1 MLPFLQRPNMQN
13 RNNTVCSKSA
23 NENMETSS
31 PTAKQSKAIETTI
44 SADPNK
50 RNRTNTMYSKS
61 AKENLKSQHAQQR
74 NATAFVKAGSHH
86 ENYQQI
92 PD

>member
-31 PTAKQSKAIETTI
+31 PSAKQSKAIETAI
-44 SADPNK
+44 SAEP
-50 RNRTNTMYSKS
+50 
-61 AKENLKSQHAQQR
+61 QQ
-74 NATAFVKAGSHH
+74 A
-86 ENYQQI
+86 
-92 PD
+92 